1 MRRSLSAALDQRGGK
16 AIMVMT
22 RFLAAVG
29 FTLSFLL
36 FASPASA
43 KDLLWYT
50 ARSCQF
56 YPGGGHRTTAETAES
71 RRHRDAAA
79 HVLKLCSAR
88 THRDPLPH
96 GRYQSNRCAPLLSI
110 ALARSLNP

>member
-1 MRRSLSAALDQRGGK
+1 
-16 AIMVMT
+16 MVMT

-56 YPGGGHRTTAETAES
+56 YPGGGHRTTAETAEC
-71 RRHRDAAA
+71 RRHRDGAGE
-79 HVLKLCSAR
+79 VLRFCRDQAR
-88 THRDPLPH
+88 RGPLPCVPNQVSV
-96 GRYQSNRCAPLLSI
+96 RTVVR
-110 ALARSLNP
+110 